1 MGFTRFDQSQDE
13 GSAGELAEINM
24 IPLIDVMLVLL
35 IVFMVAA
42 PLSISGIKVNLPAS
56 QAKGSA
62 VEEAR
67 IILTINSKGSYF
79 INKSEISPKQLA
91 HKIKAI
97 FEFKERKELYIRA
110 DKGVAYG
117 RVVDAMSAAK
127 MAGVHKMAMLT
138 TQKPRGQSRA
148 SRR

>member
-1 MGFTRFDQSQDE
+1 MGFMRFDQSQDE

-56 QAKGSA
+56 RAKGSA

-67 IILTINSKGSYF
+67 IILSIDAKGAYF
-79 INKSEISPKQLA
+79 INKAKISPERLA

-97 FEFKERKELYIRA
+97 FEFKQRKELYIRA

-117 RVVDAMSAAK
+117 KVVGAMSAAK

-138 TQKPRGQSRA
+138 THKQQR
-148 SRR
+148 SRRR